1 MRTQQGA
8 ITKAAAMIAACLTLA
23 ALSFTRSEAKARQ
36 TTENGA
42 SSRAEIEAFN
52 KKYIAAHLRMDN
64 AAVMS
69 MWAEDGIS
77 LLPATD
83 PMIGKETIR
92 TFMNEVMGR
101 MPGYHMQKMEV
112 DFQGIEV
119 SGNWAS
125 EWANEHQVV
134 QPPPGRPVVDS
145 YGKLLLVLHREAD
158 GNWRITREMW
168 NQGMKP

>member
-23 ALSFTRSEAKARQ
+23 SLSFTGSEAKARQ
-36 TTENGA
+36 TNENGA
-42 SSRAEIEAFN
+42 SSRAEIAAFN

-83 PMIGKETIR
+83 PIIGKEAIGK
-92 TFMNEVMGR
+92 FMDEVMGR
-101 MPGYHMQKMEV
+101 TPGYHMRRMDV

-125 EWANEHQVV
+125 EWAEEHQVV
-134 QPPPGRPVVDS
+134 QPPPGKRVLDS